1 MFTYGSLCYND
12 FAKNNNVF
20 LHGRADT
27 MQGKRP
33 VKKHMD
39 KSIRR
44 VKNRSAFFL
53 FPSVMGVAL
62 FFVLPFFVVIYYSLI
77 DNPISGQFVFLD
89 NFYKVFTNK
98 AFRLA
103 LFNTFRFSLTAV
115 PLVIVLSLGLAF
127 LLDKPLLYKTKI
139 RAAFLSPMMVP
150 VASVLLI
157 WQVLFDYNG
166 LLNEWILTF
175 GGGRTDWLKS
185 THAQIVIVLLFIW
198 KNLGYD
204 MVLFMSALANIPR
217 EVIEVAQLESA
228 TKWQIFWSLKIR
240 YLSSSILFVTILS
253 LINSFKI
260 FREVYLLTGDYPYE
274 SLYLLQHYMN
284 NMFASLDYQK
294 LSAAAIIMS
303 LFMIVLIGIL
313 FMIENR
319 MGKDLDG

>member
-1 MFTYGSLCYND
+1 MT
-12 FAKNNNVF
+12 
-20 LHGRADT
+20 
-27 MQGKRP
+27 
-33 VKKHMD
+33 HMD

-44 VKNRSAFFL
+44 VKNRSALFL
-53 FPSVMGVAL
+53 LPSVTGVAL

-77 DNPISGQFVFLD
+77 DNPISAKFVFLD
-89 NFYKVFTNK
+89 NFYKVLTNK
-98 AFRLA
+98 AFLLA
-103 LFNTFRFSLTAV
+103 LSNTFRFSFTAV
-115 PLVIVLSLGLAF
+115 PLVIILSLGLAF
-127 LLDKPLLYKTKI
+127 LLDKPLLYKSRI

-150 VASVLLI
+150 VASVILI
-157 WQVLFDYNG
+157 WQVLFAYNG
-166 LLNEWILTF
+166 VVNEWIRMF
-175 GGGRTDWLKS
+175 GGGSIDWLKS
-185 THAQIVIVLLFIW
+185 AHAQIVIVMLFIW
-198 KNLGYD
+198 KNLGYN

-217 EVIEVAQLESA
+217 EVIEVAELESA
-228 TKWQIFWSLKIR
+228 TKWQIFWGLKVR

-313 FMIENR
+313 FMVENR